1 MDHLPEQQ
9 VATLKDAARKLTG
22 ARRRAFQAQVT
33 LDYLDGRARLAE
45 TVLGWSRETVTLGLH
60 ELRTGI
66 TCVERFSARGNRK
79 SEEKQPQLAQD
90 IRALAEPESQVDP
103 KFQSPFLYTRI
114 TAKAMREALIEQRG
128 WPDEDLPCENTIGN
142 ILNRLGYRLR
152 RVQKAKP
159 QKRVDQTDAIFENVR
174 RANQASDD
182 REDSLRISID
192 SKAKVDLGEFSREG
206 QVRSQQAP
214 QAWDHDMRAKQ
225 NSCPLASWRSSVV
238 G

>member
-1 MDHLPEQQ
+1 MHQLPDQQ

-22 ARRRAFQAQVT
+22 VRRRAFQAQVT

-45 TVLGWSRETVTLGLH
+45 TVLGWSRETVSLGLH

-79 SEEKQPQLAQD
+79 SEEKQPPLEHD
-90 IRALAEPESQVDP
+90 IRALAEPQSQVDP

-114 TAKAMREALIEQRG
+114 TAKAMRKALIEQKG
-128 WPDEDLPCENTIGN
+128 WPDEDLPCENTIGV

-159 QKRVDQTDAIFENVR
+159 VKRVGPTNAIFENVH
-174 RANQASDD
+174 RANQASDE

-192 SKAKVDLGEFSREG
+192 TKAKVDLGDFSRDG
-206 QVRSQQAP
+206 QIRGQQAP
-214 QAWDHDMRAKQ
+214 KAWDHDMQAKK
-225 NSCPLASWRSSVV
+225 N
-238 G
+238 